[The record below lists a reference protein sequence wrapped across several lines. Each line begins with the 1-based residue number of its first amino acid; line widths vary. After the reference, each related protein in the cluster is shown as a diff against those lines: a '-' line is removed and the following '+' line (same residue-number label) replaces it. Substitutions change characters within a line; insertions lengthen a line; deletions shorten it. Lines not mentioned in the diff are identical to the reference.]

1 MESPFLSPD
10 TQGVTRQS
18 QQEVGVVRF
27 SNRCRSQRKTADLR
41 GLRGVSA
48 CVSADSRP
56 ALLLPPHLHRVTC
69 GRARPVE
76 VESTLLPR
84 LRRLGPDPEDACQ
97 PYDEAL

>member
-1 MESPFLSPD
+1 MLENSQKAAVVELREGEMSGGEAGGDWGLQEDHTGCGQDGPLESPFLSPD

-48 CVSADSRP
+48 ECD
-56 ALLLPPHLHRVTC
+56 
-69 GRARPVE
+69 PV
-76 VESTLLPR
+76 
-84 LRRLGPDPEDACQ
+84 
-97 PYDEAL
+97 